1 MNTAA
6 EVVARLI
13 VAEMPHHA
21 VVLLPGSPGDSV
33 TIFNGDYRASIV
45 ACLNGYVYTLGQNDG
60 TICST
65 GIEPTFLKAW
75 QTAAGI
81 LHTIVLETQT
91 LFDKQ
96 KAS

>member
-13 VAEMPHHA
+13 VAGMPNHA
-21 VVLLPGSPGDSV
+21 VVLLPTSPGDSV

-45 ACLNGYVYTLGQNDG
+45 ACSNGYVYTLGQNDG
-60 TICST
+60 TVCST
-65 GIEPTFLKAW
+65 GIELTFPKAW
-75 QTAAGI
+75 QTASRMLQA
-81 LHTIVLETQT
+81 TVLDSH
-91 LFDKQ
+91 LSDRQ